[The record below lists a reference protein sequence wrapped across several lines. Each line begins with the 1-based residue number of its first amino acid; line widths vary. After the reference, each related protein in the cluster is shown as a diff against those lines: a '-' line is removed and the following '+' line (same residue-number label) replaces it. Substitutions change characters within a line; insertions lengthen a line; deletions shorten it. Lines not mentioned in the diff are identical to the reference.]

1 MRAVAIFSICI
12 LFAAAT
18 PAFAQ
23 SNATPPHRVQAKF
36 NAKYPEI
43 ADKARW
49 QQNEQGYQATFQQ
62 KNREVVSDF
71 GPDGKWLQ
79 SRTQLREDD
88 LPPPTRM
95 YINDTYPNGYEFVNG
110 YRIENTKGSRYEI
123 NLRSEQQDYRLD
135 FDKQGG
141 LVGQEPPIE

>member
-12 LFAAAT
+12 LFASAT

-23 SNATPPHRVQAKF
+23 TNATPPHRVQAKF

-79 SRTQLREDD
+79 SRTQVREED

-95 YINDTYPNGYEFVNG
+95 YINDTYPKGYEFVNG

>member
-1 MRAVAIFSICI
+1 MRAVAVFLICM

-18 PAFAQ
+18 PGFAQ

-43 ADKARW
+43 AEKARW
-49 QQNEQGYQATFQQ
+49 KQNEQGFQATFQQ

-71 GPDGKWLQ
+71 GPDGQWLQ
-79 SRTQLREDD
+79 SRTRLREDD

-95 YINDTYPNGYEFVNG
+95 YINDTYPKGYEFVNG
-110 YRIENTKGSRYEI
+110 YRIENAKGSRYEI
-123 NLRSEQQDYRLD
+123 DLRSEQQDYRLN